1 MASKKRKG
9 KTHNTKKIKRKL
21 SAEEV
26 GSCHPKVGSKPKGH
40 CLPSSVKRGLLTNN
54 NTRVCATTDEHCI
67 IDKSSIS
74 EQEKVALR
82 KQYLRPKYPAEW
94 LKKSDTWLDNFQI
107 AEIMKQYEEA
117 FPWFRFMGALPIDFS
132 APDPYLP
139 NKSDKQCMHPE
150 ICKLDLHHEYEKGT
164 RAIGFI
170 FNLDPHFKGGSH
182 WVGLYIDLK
191 DIERPFVAYSD
202 SYGFKP
208 PALIAR
214 FMRFIRLQTPKATLG
229 YNARRSQYSNTEC
242 GMYSMYFLICM
253 IGGIPFQQF
262 VKDTVPDTFMLELR
276 KVLFT

>member
-9 KTHNTKKIKRKL
+9 KTHNTKKKIKRKL

-139 NKSDKQCMHPE
+139 NKSDKQCTHPE

-170 FNLDPHFKGGSH
+170 FNLDPHFKGEVTG
-182 WVGLYIDLK
+182 
-191 DIERPFVAYSD
+191 
-202 SYGFKP
+202 
-208 PALIAR
+208 
-214 FMRFIRLQTPKATLG
+214 
-229 YNARRSQYSNTEC
+229 
-242 GMYSMYFLICM
+242 
-253 IGGIPFQQF
+253 
-262 VKDTVPDTFMLELR
+262 
-276 KVLFT
+276 